1 MGIVVECLVPP
12 TRVTAMTELVL
23 TSPTCSRNGGA
34 SYCDTCKVRSLA
46 VCAALGGDE
55 LHELDAIVH
64 QSQVIGKSTFIHQ
77 GEEAESVF
85 SVTEGVVRLY
95 KLLSDGRR
103 QIIGFAMPGDFLG
116 LALHSRYGFSAD
128 AVDDVALCRFDRREF
143 DKLVTAKPHFLRR
156 LHEFATHELV
166 IAQEQMTLIGRRSA
180 EERIA
185 AFLIAMQE
193 RWTRI
198 RGPSVTIQLPMQRL
212 DIADYLGLTIE
223 TVSRTM
229 TKLARDGVILI
240 VPEAV
245 RVLDPKRLNAL
256 ARA

>member
-1 MGIVVECLVPP
+1 
-12 TRVTAMTELVL
+12 MTVHVAIADAPALKMCARHAG
-23 TSPTCSRNGGA
+23 P
-34 SYCDTCKVRSLA
+34 SYCDACKVRPLA
-46 VCAALGGDE
+46 VCAALETNE
-55 LHELDAIVH
+55 LHELDSILHQVH
-64 QSQVIGKSTFIHQ
+64 VRAKETFIHQ
-77 GEEAESVF
+77 GQEAGSVF
-85 SVTEGVVRLY
+85 SVTEGMVRLY

-116 LALHSRYGFSAD
+116 LALHNRYGFSAD
-128 AVDDVALCRFDRREF
+128 AVDDATLCRFDRTEF
-143 DKLVTAKPHFLRR
+143 DRLVSAKPHFLRR

-185 AFLIAMQE
+185 AFLLAMRE

-198 RGPSVTIQLPMQRL
+198 RGASVTIQLPMQRL

-223 TVSRTM
+223 TVSRTL
-229 TKLARDGVILI
+229 TKLQRDKVILI

-245 RVLDPKRLNAL
+245 RILDEPQLLRL

>member
-1 MGIVVECLVPP
+1 
-12 TRVTAMTELVL
+12 MTETAEV
-23 TSPTCSRNGGA
+23 GA
-34 SYCDTCKVRSLA
+34 PRAQHACGRQAGSNYCDKCKVRSLA
-46 VCAALGGDE
+46 VCAALDPNE
-55 LHELDAIVH
+55 LNELDDIVH
-64 QSQVIGKSTFIHQ
+64 HIHIDGKSTFIHQ
-77 GEEAESVF
+77 GETAESVF

-116 LALHSRYGFSAD
+116 LALQNRYGFSAD

-143 DKLVTAKPHFLRR
+143 DSLVTAKPHFLRR

-180 EERIA
+180 EERVA
-185 AFLIAMQE
+185 AFLVAMRE
-193 RWTRI
+193 RWARI
-198 RGPSVTIQLPMQRL
+198 KGPSVTIQLPMQRI
-212 DIADYLGLTIE
+212 DMADYLGLTIE
-223 TVSRTM
+223 TVSRTL

-245 RVLDPKRLNAL
+245 RVLDEKKLTAI